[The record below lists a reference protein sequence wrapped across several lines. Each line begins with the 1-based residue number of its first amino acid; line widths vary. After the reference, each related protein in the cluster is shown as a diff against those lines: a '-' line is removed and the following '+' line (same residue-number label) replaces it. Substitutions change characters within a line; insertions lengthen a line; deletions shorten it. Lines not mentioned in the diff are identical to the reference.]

1 MVKTNTQTLYLM
13 VGRPG
18 AGKTTAAQA
27 ICEVTGATHLWTAEI
42 RKERYGRPSFKHS
55 ENIAVYDHMNRMAG
69 ELLAAGN
76 DVVFDTSFN
85 FYKDREKLR
94 AIADEHNAKTVVIWV
109 QTDKDLAKDRATKDA
124 HLHDTRILG
133 DMSNED
139 FERLSHKLEKPRSD
153 ETVIE
158 LDGTK
163 ITPDYVAAKLKV

>member
-1 MVKTNTQTLYLM
+1 M

-27 ICEVTGATHLWTAEI
+27 ICEVTGATHLWTAKI
-42 RKERYGRPSFKHS
+42 RVERYGRPSFKHS
-55 ENIAVYDHMNRMAG
+55 ENIAIYDHMNRMAD

-85 FYKDREKLR
+85 FQKDRQKLKK
-94 AIADEHNAKTVVIWV
+94 IADEHNAKTVVVWV
-109 QTDKDLAKDRATKDA
+109 QTPKDIAKARATKDA
-124 HLHDTRILG
+124 HKHDTRILG
-133 DMSNED
+133 DMTEDD
-139 FERLSHKLEKPRSD
+139 FERLSEKLEKPQTD

-163 ITPDYVAAKLKV
+163 ITNEYVAAKLKG